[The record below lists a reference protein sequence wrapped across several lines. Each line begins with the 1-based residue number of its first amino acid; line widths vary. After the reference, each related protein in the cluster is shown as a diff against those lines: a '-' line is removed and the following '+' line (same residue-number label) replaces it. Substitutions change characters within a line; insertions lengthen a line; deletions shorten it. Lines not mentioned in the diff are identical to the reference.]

1 MEFTY
6 SFGYP
11 NMQRTMAI
19 ADAIN
24 NSQTGEKYQI
34 DYRGKYRPLPVI
46 EVPIEMLV
54 YRIENIRTKSL
65 QKQWLAQHRNLPRD
79 LFVSDP
85 FSIEAQENQH
95 QVLKLLVD
103 KENLLKTF
111 KDNDKLQQTEPL
123 ICSKDGIIVNGNRR
137 LCAWRELYYNNKS
150 KYAHFQTIR
159 VAVLPDSDPQGMYDL
174 EVALQ
179 IHSDMKAEYVW
190 HAIAADYQEKFD
202 SGMDIG
208 VLAAKQNKKPEE
220 INTYIECYN
229 YAAQYL
235 ESIGHPDEWMLVDK
249 QEYAF
254 KQIVIGRKNI
264 SNPGDKELFQEISKA
279 MLQTPAVGDRLY
291 KQIPKVVSALS
302 VIAPKLQEVFGI
314 TVQNSEEDDLALL
327 TSGDAISEN
336 TTNSQIAAG
345 IRLADNPT
353 LVAQTVK
360 SVLDTTDE
368 LEKEKKKK
376 SFVFDQIM
384 KAATLLTNAVSNL
397 DDAMSK
403 DGVGKQLDNIE
414 GACAALR
421 DWIK

>member
-11 NMQRTMAI
+11 NTKRIMAI
-19 ADAIN
+19 TEAVN

-65 QKQWLAQHRNLPRD
+65 QKQWLAQHRDLPRD
-79 LFVSDP
+79 LFISEP

-95 QVLKLLVD
+95 QVLKMLLD

-123 ICSKDGIIVNGNRR
+123 ICSNDGIVVNGNRR
-137 LCAWRELYYNNKS
+137 LCAWRELYYSNKS
-150 KYAHFQTIR
+150 KYAHFQTVR

-279 MLQTPAVGDRLY
+279 MLQTPAVGERLY
-291 KQIPKVVSALS
+291 KQIPKVVSGLTT
-302 VIAPKLQEVFGI
+302 IAPKLQEVFSI
-314 TVQNSEEDDLALL
+314 TIQDNKDDYLDLL
-327 TSGDAISEN
+327 TGGDTSNEN
-336 TTNSQIAAG
+336 TINSQIAAG
-345 IRLADNPT
+345 IRMADNPT

-376 SFVFDQIM
+376 SFIFDQVM
-384 KAATLLTNAVSNL
+384 RAATLLTNAVSNL

-403 DGVGKQLDNIE
+403 DGVGKQLENIE